1 MVHLTSPT
9 PRTLEESEIT
19 ANTSTAF
26 LFRFT
31 LGFLGGFFVGFFY
44 ILFEINLEKIFSAH
58 RLLNVRTKNGP
69 ITKLN
74 VE

>member
-1 MVHLTSPT
+1 MVHPTSPT

-19 ANTSTAF
+19 ANTSTAAF
-26 LFRFT
+26 LFDSLWLSF
-31 LGFLGGFFVGFFY
+31 GVFFY
-44 ILFEINLEKIFSAH
+44 IIFEIILEKIFSAH

-69 ITKLN
+69 ITKLD